1 MKNHGEGDKNR
12 WQRQDGSLQSN
23 AKYEKMKIE
32 TPASKTIKMSSLNN
46 EKYVEKYIKNR
57 INNAK
62 EIDRK
67 KMNNSK
73 RHFRSPFCSYLHII

>member
-1 MKNHGEGDKNR
+1 MAAAVYRVMPNMK
-12 WQRQDGSLQSN
+12 
-23 AKYEKMKIE
+23 KMKIE
-32 TPASKTIKMSSLNN
+32 TPASKTIKMSSMNN

-67 KMNNSK
+67 K
-73 RHFRSPFCSYLHII
+73 I

>member
-1 MKNHGEGDKNR
+1 MKNHGEGGKNR
-12 WQRQDGSLQSN
+12 WQWQDGSLQSN

-67 KMNNSK
+67 K
-73 RHFRSPFCSYLHII
+73 